1 MNGDSKP
8 VNVALSGPLFGDGA
22 GAQFSIAALPL
33 ADGYSTAIRKFDAQ
47 KMKES
52 MANLT
57 VAGVET
63 VAVPAGSFD
72 SFKVEISPADGSAG
86 NSTIW
91 IDKQSHKPVKLMS
104 TMPQMGGA
112 TMTMEL
118 Q

>member
-8 VNVALSGPLFGDGA
+8 VNATLSGPLFGDGA

-33 ADGYSTAIRKFDAQ
+33 AAGYSTTLRKFDAQ

-52 MANLT
+52 IATLT
-57 VAGVET
+57 VAGAET
-63 VAVPAGSFD
+63 VTVPAGSFD
-72 SFKVEISPADGSAG
+72 SFQVEISPADGSAG
-86 NSTIW
+86 KSTVW
-91 IDKQSHKPVKLMS
+91 VDKQSRKPVKLMS